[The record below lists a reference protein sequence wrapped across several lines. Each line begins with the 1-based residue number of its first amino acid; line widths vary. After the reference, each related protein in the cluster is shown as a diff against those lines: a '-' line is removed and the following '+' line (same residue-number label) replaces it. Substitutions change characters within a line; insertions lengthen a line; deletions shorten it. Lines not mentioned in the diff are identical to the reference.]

1 MDPTI
6 IEIAHWTAVAVASGV
21 AGALAAWLSTS
32 DEYDE
37 EPNDSEEAE

>member
-6 IEIAHWTAVAVASGV
+6 IEITHWTAVAVASGV

-32 DEYDE
+32 DDYDE
-37 EPNDSEEAE
+37 EIDDGGEEE